1 MAGYTCPFCQHAI
14 ANSYETLTTYSFD
27 FSQFTSSRATYS
39 PVSGGV
45 KVTPYLTHVEF
56 HKCPNCEKQS
66 IIVKGV
72 GSEVE
77 GTTLLFHP
85 SSAAKQY
92 PSYVPNQI
100 KSDYEEAYAILNLS
114 PKASATLSRRCL
126 QGMIRDFWNVHDKKN
141 LFSEI
146 DAIADEISPSARQAL
161 DATRKIGNIGAHME
175 QDVDKII
182 DIDPAEAE
190 TLLKLIE
197 YLMQEWYINRHD
209 SDVLLDEITAISSAK
224 EAMKKDISHKDD

>member
-14 ANSYETLTTYSFD
+14 ANAYETLTTYRID
-27 FSQFTSSRATYS
+27 FSQFTSSHEIAS
-39 PVSGGV
+39 SMSGGV
-45 KVTPYLTHVEF
+45 SITPYLILVEF

-77 GTTLLFHP
+77 RITKLIHP
-85 SSAAKQY
+85 TSTAKQY
-92 PSYVPNQI
+92 PSYVPDQI
-100 KSDYEEAYAILNLS
+100 KNDYEEAYAILNLS

-126 QGMIRDFWNVHDKKN
+126 QGMIRDFWDIHDKKN
-141 LFSEI
+141 LCSEI
-146 DAIADEISPSARQAL
+146 DAIADKISPSARRAL

-182 DIDPAEAE
+182 DIDPSEAE
-190 TLLKLIE
+190 TLLRL
-197 YLMQEWYINRHD
+197 
-209 SDVLLDEITAISSAK
+209 SVLTAAA
-224 EAMKKDISHKDD
+224 ER